1 MNSDKPL
8 DLTQHLKELRT
19 RIIKSIFF
27 IIFFSLVTYNYKSYI
42 LPFLTKP
49 VGKLIFI
56 APQEAFITQ
65 IKVALFGGLF
75 LASPFV
81 LYQIWKF
88 ISVALKPKEKKYALI
103 FGIISFVF
111 FILGS
116 IFGFFVIVPI
126 GIKFLLGFATDLI
139 TPEITIGRYISFIGG
154 LTFIFGIIFE
164 LPLILMFLTKV
175 GIVTPEFLSKKRRE
189 SIVLVIIAAAIF
201 TPPDIITQILM
212 ALPLILLYELG
223 IFFSKV
229 GYKKR

>member
-1 MNSDKPL
+1 MDNDKPL
-8 DLTQHLKELRT
+8 ALTQHLKELRT

-27 IIFFSLVTYNYKSYI
+27 TIFFSLVVYHYKHYI

-65 IKVALFGGLF
+65 IKIALFGGLF

-81 LYQIWKF
+81 LYQIWRF
-88 ISVALKPKEKKYALI
+88 ISVALKPKEKRYALI
-103 FGIISFVF
+103 FGIISFLF

-116 IFGFFVIVPI
+116 IFGFFVIIPI
-126 GIKFLLGFATDLI
+126 GIKFLLGFATDLV
-139 TPEITIGRYISFIGG
+139 TPNITISRYISFVGG
-154 LTFIFGIIFE
+154 LTLIFGIIFE

-189 SIVLVIIAAAIF
+189 STVLIIIAAAIF
-201 TPPDIITQILM
+201 TPPDIITQVLM
-212 ALPLILLYELG
+212 AIPLILLYELG
-223 IFFSKV
+223 IFFSKL
-229 GYKKR
+229 GYKKS

>member
-126 GIKFLLGFATDLI
+126 GIKFLLGFATDLV